1 MTSQT
6 PRAADVVERV
16 LAYAIAALVVLSLI
30 AFVADIAGTAS
41 GASADNGF
49 GQGLWPMVLI
59 FPLLALPLGFLLVI
73 TLLVMSFVRRGR
85 EARMN
90 RQ

>member
-1 MTSQT
+1 M
-6 PRAADVVERV
+6 VERV

-30 AFVADIAGTAS
+30 AFIADIAGTAS
-41 GASADNGF
+41 GAAENDGF
-49 GQGLWPMVLI
+49 GHGLWPVVLI
-59 FPLLALPLGFLLVI
+59 FPLVALPLGFVLVI